1 MAPASSNTP
10 AAADDDE
17 GLIIAID
24 GYSACGKSTL
34 AKALA
39 ADLRYTY
46 IDTGAMYRAVTHYF
60 IENQVALDD
69 AAAIDL
75 ALANISIDFRPGPN
89 GNHTFLND
97 TDISSEIRG
106 LAVSRL
112 VSPVAAIPAVR
123 RAMVAQQRRMGKRG
137 GIVMDGRDIGT
148 VVFPNADLK
157 LFVIAD
163 LEERVRR
170 RTTELREKG
179 KKVTTASIRE
189 NLTERDHIDSTRA
202 DSPLRQATDAILI
215 DNTRLN
221 RTEQLDLAKR
231 LVADKLA
238 SG

>member
-1 MAPASSNTP
+1 MAPPTSDPSAT
-10 AAADDDE
+10 DDD

-39 ADLRYTY
+39 ADLGYAY

-60 IENQVALDD
+60 LENQIELDD
-69 AAAIDL
+69 AAAVDH
-75 ALANISIDFRPGPN
+75 ALAHISIDFRPGPD
-89 GNHTFLND
+89 GNHTYLND
-97 TDISSEIRG
+97 IDVSSEIRG

-123 RAMVAQQRRMGKRG
+123 RAMVAQQRRMGERG
-137 GIVMDGRDIGT
+137 RVVMDGRDIGT
-148 VVFPNADLK
+148 VVFPDADLK
-157 LFVIAD
+157 LFVTAD

-179 KKVTTASIRE
+179 KQVAEASVRE
-189 NLTERDHIDSTRA
+189 NLSERDHIDSTRA
-202 DSPLRQATDAILI
+202 DSPLRRAADAVLI

-221 RTEQLDLAKR
+221 RTEQLELAKR
-231 LVADKLA
+231 LVTEQLA
-238 SG
+238 KGRE